1 MTDWTEHLARGRRWA
16 EAAFWM
22 LAAAMVAL
30 SLAAGAALAV
40 WLDVDMGTNSAKETT
55 IIIDLNALPP
65 VEALAQLPAVS
76 EPEPQAEPEPTPEP
90 PPEPI
95 PKPPPPVTK
104 ADVPDPLAS
113 PPPPKPEPKPEP
125 KAEPKPKP
133 EVKPTKPKRAEAK
146 PRKPAKAEAKPEAPR
161 MQVGSAGSKA
171 SKGQASANARAK
183 WHAKVQAQ
191 LTRQLQKKSFKAKGT
206 RLTLRVKVAGD
217 GSFTASLASSSGQ
230 ADLDAAVVAQ
240 LSRLGRLT
248 VPPDGKAETLRLP
261 VVLR

>member
-22 LAAAMVAL
+22 LAAVMVAL

-40 WLDVDMGTNSAKETT
+40 WLDVDIGTNSAKETT

-65 VEALAQLPAVS
+65 VEALAQLSAVS
-76 EPEPQAEPEPTPEP
+76 EPEPQAEPEPAPEP
-90 PPEPI
+90 TPEPI
-95 PKPPPPVTK
+95 PEPPPPVTK

-113 PPPPKPEPKPEP
+113 PPPPKPEPKP

-146 PRKPAKAEAKPEAPR
+146 PRKPAKADAKPETPR
-161 MQVGSAGSKA
+161 MQAGSAGFKA

-217 GSFTASLASSSGQ
+217 GSFTASLASSSGK

-240 LSRLGRLT
+240 LSRLGRLA